1 MFGEDIYRSYT
12 ERPYEYGY
20 FIGGNGQLN
29 RTRLTVEAAYMV
41 IPKIQLEAFIRPAM
55 EWRSGSVNEQ
65 VFFVFGGIRTAL
77 WNERSLTY

>member
-1 MFGEDIYRSYT
+1 MKKNT
-12 ERPYEYGY
+12 
-20 FIGGNGQLN
+20 
-29 RTRLTVEAAYMV
+29 
-41 IPKIQLEAFIRPAM
+41 LEAFIRPAM